1 VSQCQRDKGIKE
13 NNAARQKSDGTS
25 FPVDLNRRASVVRQ
39 NVSNRRRKVIHASA
53 RHDDAVAAAM
63 SFFGDAQEFPAI
75 VLAELHIEMF
85 ALNLQFFRLD
95 DVIHFSWRR
104 RLYRNRFAQWKQ
116 NSRFFLF
123 VREIVGLGS

>member
-1 VSQCQRDKGIKE
+1 
-13 NNAARQKSDGTS
+13 
-25 FPVDLNRRASVVRQ
+25 
-39 NVSNRRRKVIHASA
+39 
-53 RHDDAVAAAM
+53 M
-63 SFFGDAQEFPAI
+63 SFLGDAQEFPAI
-75 VLAELHIEMF
+75 VLTELHIEML

-123 VREIVGLGS
+123 VREMLGLGRLGILSDSAGRASRRCYLCKPCTCSARCPHGHRWSVGVAAAVGVGVGIGVGVGLPFS